1 MSQIAQ
7 LKFKT
12 SQPITGGRRERQKQ
26 EVRGRIHQSAIQL
39 LEEKGFEAMM
49 VDELCEQA
57 NVARKTFYNYYSS
70 KDELMQALSQSLF
83 YAETANMIDMAL
95 ENHSSVAQ
103 RLCFVFRSIGDA
115 LSQYEALERILL
127 QYTLQNIS
135 FEDGRASQQ
144 LAQVNQAFERLF
156 AQGEEYQLPVSKQL
170 MTEMAVGMTF
180 SMVLNWV
187 NNVDYDL
194 DSRIDELSQFLLKTL
209 N

>member
-7 LKFKT
+7 IKFD
-12 SQPITGGRRERQKQ
+12 QPKPMASGRREQQKQ

-39 LEEKGFEAMM
+39 LVEKGFEAMM

-83 YAETANMIDMAL
+83 YAEIANMIDMAL
-95 ENHSSVAQ
+95 ENHQSIAQ
-103 RLCFVFRSIGDA
+103 RLCFVFKSIGDA
-115 LSQYEALERILL
+115 LLQYEAFERILV

-135 FEDGRASQQ
+135 FEDDRASQQ
-144 LAQVNQAFERLF
+144 LAQVNYAFERLLTKD
-156 AQGEEYQLPVSKQL
+156 GGDQLPVSKAL
-170 MTEMAVGMTF
+170 LTEMAVGMTL
-180 SMVLNWV
+180 SMVFNWI

-194 DSRIDELSQFLLKTL
+194 DDRIEELSQFLLKTL